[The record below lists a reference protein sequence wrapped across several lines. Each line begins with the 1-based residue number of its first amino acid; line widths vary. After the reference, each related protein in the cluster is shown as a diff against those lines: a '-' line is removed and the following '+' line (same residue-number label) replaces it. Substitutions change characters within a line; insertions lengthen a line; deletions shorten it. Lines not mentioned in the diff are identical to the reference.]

1 LILELSIQSDPECFK
16 ILRRKSTTFK
26 GYSKKALEKLQ
37 SAIVAGVDIEAV
49 WKKHR
54 DRFGAKKRK

>member
-1 LILELSIQSDPECFK
+1 MCPAYITYLGAC
-16 ILRRKSTTFK
+16 
-26 GYSKKALEKLQ
+26 A
-37 SAIVAGVDIEAV
+37 AGVDIEAV